1 MCIYF
6 IDRVEIQLNIFM
18 RNAIISLLVF
28 ALLQQANSL
37 SCQIIDQKLPAN
49 NTADCTPGYDFVV
62 TGIKAP
68 FDTRYTINVVNS
80 NCGNLTIS

>member
-37 SCQIIDQKLPAN
+37 SCQIIDQKLPPN
-49 NTADCTPGYDFVV
+49 NTADCTPGFDFVV
-62 TGIKAP
+62 TGINAP
-68 FDTRYTINVVNS
+68 FGYAIHHKCCKLELRKSYNK
-80 NCGNLTIS
+80 